1 MSVAD
6 DLAIIARRFYVLART
21 ASDPV
26 TKLHLICLADS
37 YVRQSHEL
45 KDAAA
50 QQGCCAKT
58 DFSSRRREAVV
69 WASPKDRRQRNLNFI
84 VSL

>member
-6 DLAIIARRFYVLART
+6 DLAIIARRFYALARK

-37 YVRQSHEL
+37 YVSQALEL
-45 KDAAA
+45 RNTASDHLSAA
-50 QQGCCAKT
+50 QDQCHLQPAAT
-58 DFSSRRREAVV
+58 SHWDR
-69 WASPKDRRQRNLNFI
+69 SPPATPD
-84 VSL
+84 